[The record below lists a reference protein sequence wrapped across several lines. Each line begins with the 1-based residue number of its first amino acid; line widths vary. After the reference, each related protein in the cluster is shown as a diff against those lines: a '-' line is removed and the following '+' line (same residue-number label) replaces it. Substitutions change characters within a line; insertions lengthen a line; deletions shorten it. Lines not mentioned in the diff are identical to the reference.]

1 MKELISIIVAVYNGE
16 NYLNQCIESI
26 VNQTYKEL
34 EIIIVDDGS
43 NDSSYNIIKKYGE
56 RDDRIKIIH
65 QLNGGVSMARNAA
78 LDVAKGEYIA
88 FIDQDDYISKEYI
101 EYLHKLIIQN
111 NADISLT
118 PQVDKFTEKSGHSKT
133 ILNDDIE
140 LWSGNEA
147 IIQMLNYKIIIAP
160 WNKLIRKSVID
171 NNNLRFIPGLF
182 AGEGFLYSICCFKFS
197 KRVVVGKKKIYHY
210 RLDNPQSGMTKFN
223 KSIVINSLKAQQL
236 IRENLM
242 IEDRNL
248 FISCKYAEWH
258 TCVDCYNFMVGCHVE
273 REYSDLFNKVKRIMK
288 EDTKYAFRAN
298 VGKKDKIKI
307 VGYYIIPNI
316 TAKIIN
322 RFRIRK
328 FTRDI

>member
-118 PQVDKFTEKSGHSKT
+118 PQVDKFTEKSGT
-133 ILNDDIE
+133 V
-140 LWSGNEA
+140 
-147 IIQMLNYKIIIAP
+147 
-160 WNKLIRKSVID
+160 KL
-171 NNNLRFIPGLF
+171 F
-182 AGEGFLYSICCFKFS
+182 
-197 KRVVVGKKKIYHY
+197 
-210 RLDNPQSGMTKFN
+210 
-223 KSIVINSLKAQQL
+223 
-236 IRENLM
+236 
-242 IEDRNL
+242 
-248 FISCKYAEWH
+248 
-258 TCVDCYNFMVGCHVE
+258 
-273 REYSDLFNKVKRIMK
+273 
-288 EDTKYAFRAN
+288 
-298 VGKKDKIKI
+298 
-307 VGYYIIPNI
+307 
-316 TAKIIN
+316 
-322 RFRIRK
+322 
-328 FTRDI
+328 

>member
-65 QLNGGVSMARNAA
+65 QLNGGVSRARNAA

-140 LWSGNEA
+140 
-147 IIQMLNYKIIIAP
+147 
-160 WNKLIRKSVID
+160 
-171 NNNLRFIPGLF
+171 
-182 AGEGFLYSICCFKFS
+182 
-197 KRVVVGKKKIYHY
+197 
-210 RLDNPQSGMTKFN
+210 
-223 KSIVINSLKAQQL
+223 
-236 IRENLM
+236 
-242 IEDRNL
+242 
-248 FISCKYAEWH
+248 
-258 TCVDCYNFMVGCHVE
+258 
-273 REYSDLFNKVKRIMK
+273 
-288 EDTKYAFRAN
+288 
-298 VGKKDKIKI
+298 
-307 VGYYIIPNI
+307 
-316 TAKIIN
+316 
-322 RFRIRK
+322 
-328 FTRDI
+328 